1 MEDRM
6 NVDLSTW
13 GPLTTLAVIG
23 ALIVLLGGAVSV
35 VLGHMSFH
43 EYLDDLKPVAAALAG
58 GAAIGRGVRLAPHP
72 PVRTVRTRRRKA
84 TP

>member
-1 MEDRM
+1 M

-72 PVRTVRTRRRKA
+72 PNETVARRRRA
-84 TP
+84 RI

>member
-1 MEDRM
+1 MQLDF
-6 NVDLSTW
+6 DTW

-23 ALIVLLGGAVSV
+23 AVVVLVGGAVSV
-35 VLGHMSFH
+35 ALGHYTF
-43 EYLDDLKPVAAALAG
+43 EQYLDDLKPVAAALAG

-72 PVRTVRTRRRKA
+72 PARTLRPRRRKA

>member
-1 MEDRM
+1 VMQLDF
-6 NVDLSTW
+6 DTW
-13 GPLTTLAVIG
+13 GPLTTLAVVG

-72 PVRTVRTRRRKA
+72 PTARRRKRA
-84 TP
+84 S